1 MHKIGNP
8 LYYAAAATT
17 AIAGILHL
25 ILVLPPTNPYAL
37 GTNILFE
44 TFFIVAGIAQ
54 IFWALPMVKRWGKI
68 WYYIGIAGTAILT
81 ILWAL
86 TRVPNP
92 ITGGR
97 AIPIDEIGIAIVVFQ
112 IAYIVITVIII
123 AKERSRRV
131 QMIRDD
137 NSGN

>member
-17 AIAGILHL
+17 AIAGILHFVL
-25 ILVLPPTNPYAL
+25 ISPPTNPYAL
-37 GTNILFE
+37 GTNILVE
-44 TFFIVAGIAQ
+44 TFFIVTGIVQ

-68 WYYIGIAGTAILT
+68 WYYIGIAGATILI

-97 AIPIDEIGIAIVVFQ
+97 ALPIDGIGIAIVAFQ
-112 IAYIVITVIII
+112 IAYVMITVIII
-123 AKERSRRV
+123 AKERSGRV
-131 QMIRDD
+131 KSQELR
-137 NSGN
+137 SQ